1 MEQRDLRAVAKSRFP
16 KWCRGCRG
24 RPEILTGLGEGLGA
38 QNDEIFGGLLDLSAA
53 EIRALRA
60 DK

>member
-1 MEQRDLRAVAKSRFP
+1 VVPRLSGTPGNFD
-16 KWCRGCRG
+16 W
-24 RPEILTGLGEGLGA
+24 LGERLGA

>member
-1 MEQRDLRAVAKSRFP
+1 MEQCDPRGGEIAV
-16 KWCRGCRG
+16 
-24 RPEILTGLGEGLGA
+24 PEVVPRLSGAPGNIDWLGEWLGA